1 METNNAESG
10 RWTADGLGELMRR
23 RLEEMKRGG
32 LSAEE
37 LAARMGTS
45 RSAVYHILNGRGVES
60 PSLAMFL
67 KLFPEATIFP
77 DGGTSQSVSIGDLRG
92 GAVNTGGN
100 SGVIVVGGGADS
112 PSGVTESL
120 SGKAREAEGLIPVID
135 TLIMSRDMPSRK
147 KAKLIVRMMLSFLGI
162 SGSGKEE

>member
-37 LAARMGTS
+37 LAVRIGTS

-77 DGGTSQSVSIGDLRG
+77 DGRPSQSVSIGDMRC

-100 SGVIVVGGGADS
+100 SGVIVVGGEGDS
-112 PSGVTESL
+112 HASVTDGL
-120 SGKAREAEGLIPVID
+120 GGKAREAESLIPVID
-135 TLIMSRDMPSRK
+135 TLIMSHDMPSRK
-147 KAKLIVRMMLSFLGI
+147 KAKLIVKMILSYLGL
-162 SGSGKEE
+162 SGNGKEA

>member
-1 METNNAESG
+1 METNNSESG
-10 RWTADGLGELMRR
+10 RWTADGLGELMRQ

-37 LAARMGTS
+37 LAVRIGAS

-67 KLFPEATIFP
+67 KLFPEAAIFP
-77 DGGTSQSVSIGDLRG
+77 DGRQSQSVSIGDMRG

-100 SGVIVVGGGADS
+100 SGVIVVGGGDS
-112 PSGVTESL
+112 KTSVTDGLGGKERDAES
-120 SGKAREAEGLIPVID
+120 LIPVID

-147 KAKLIVRMMLSFLGI
+147 KAKLIVKMILSFLGL
-162 SGSGKEE
+162 SGNGKEA

>member
-37 LAARMGTS
+37 LAVRIGTS
-45 RSAVYHILNGRGVES
+45 RSAVYHILNGRDVES

-67 KLFPEATIFP
+67 KLFPDATIFP
-77 DGGTSQSVSIGDLRG
+77 DGRQSQSVSIGDMRG

-100 SGVIVVGGGADS
+100 SGLIVVGGGDS
-112 PSGVTESL
+112 QTSVTDRL
-120 SGKAREAEGLIPVID
+120 GGKAREAESLIPVID
-135 TLIMSRDMPSRK
+135 TLIMSHDMPSRK
-147 KAKLIVRMMLSFLGI
+147 KAKLIVKMILSFLGL
-162 SGSGKEE
+162 SGNGKEA